1 MIYLHDY
8 SNYYLEHKGKSKP
21 LFLTLGCSVIWGVGW
36 EGVRVSPAGSG
47 PWDSGAEPGATDRR
61 AGGGPTPAG
70 RFVCSGCCASVSQRG
85 GGLLHKTDLL
95 PLNLINQI
103 LPERAS
109 CSCWQVSVGEISDVA
124 RPSEGERRGSHKS

>member
-1 MIYLHDY
+1 M
-8 SNYYLEHKGKSKP
+8 P
-21 LFLTLGCSVIWGVGW
+21 LACTWAQCVLVGEAESSQVRLTELGC
-36 EGVRVSPAGSG
+36 RTRAN
-47 PWDSGAEPGATDRR
+47 RR
-61 AGGGPTPAG
+61 AGGSPTPDG
-70 RFVCSGCCASVSQRG
+70 QFVCSGCCESVPER

-124 RPSEGERRGSHKS
+124 RPSEGERQGSHKS